1 MKRFSQISA
10 GIVAVAL
17 AVSCFFLG
25 YLLAPQAPGLLH
37 PPSTMNFTP
46 EQWGLFSEVT
56 DLIYRDYLEKTIT
69 GTTLMNGALRGMVN
83 SLGDPYSQYLT
94 PVDYTDWTTQ
104 ITGIYGG
111 VGMEIGSKDDK
122 PTVISVF
129 PGTPA
134 ERAGIR
140 SGDHFIKVDDV
151 FVEGLSVNEIASKV
165 RGDPGTDVKL
175 VLERTGEMKEYTLK
189 REQIIIQS
197 ANGRILQGSIG
208 YIQLLGFKEQ
218 TAKDF
223 AQILEQLTRQG
234 MSKLILDLRQNP
246 GGLLSSV
253 IDLASSLVPT
263 GQTIVIIEDRDG
275 QKKFSYSNPFTPK
288 YSMPIV
294 LLVDGGTAS
303 AAEILAGA
311 LRDNQLATL
320 IGERTFGKGI
330 VQTVEQLPQGGAL
343 IITTQRYLTP
353 SGESIHK
360 KGIMPDQ
367 EIQTTAEDQA
377 AGRDPVLERAIQQ
390 LTGVTP

>member
-25 YLLAPQAPGLLH
+25 YLLAPQIPGLLH

-46 EQWGLFSEVT
+46 EQWELFSEVT
-56 DLIYRDYLEKTIT
+56 DLIYRDYLEETIT
-69 GTTLMNGALRGMVN
+69 STTLMNGALRGMVN

-111 VGMEIGSKDDK
+111 VGMEIGAKDEK

-140 SGDHFIKVDDV
+140 SGDHFIKVDEV

-165 RGDPGTDVKL
+165 RGNPGTDVKL
-175 VLERTGEMKEYTLK
+175 VLERAGEMKEYTLK
-189 REQIIIQS
+189 REQIVIQS
-197 ANGRILQGSIG
+197 VNGRILQDSIG

-223 AQILEQLTRQG
+223 TQMLEQLTRQG

-275 QKKFSYSNPFTPK
+275 QKKYSYSNPFTPK
-288 YSMPIV
+288 YSLPIM

-360 KGIMPDQ
+360 KGIIPDQ

>member
-10 GIVAVAL
+10 GIIAVAL

-46 EQWGLFSEVT
+46 EQWELFSEVT

-94 PVDYTDWTTQ
+94 PIDYTDWTTQ

-111 VGMEIGSKDDK
+111 VGMEIGSKDEK

-151 FVEGLSVNEIASKV
+151 FVEGLSVNEIAGKV
-165 RGDPGTDVKL
+165 RGNPGTDVKL
-175 VLERTGEMKEYTLK
+175 VLERAGEMKEYTLK

-197 ANGRILQGSIG
+197 VNGRILQGSIG

-275 QKKFSYSNPFTPK
+275 QKKFSYSNPFTQK

-367 EIQTTAEDQA
+367 EIQTTPEDQA